1 MGYEGR
7 CWGVSIRDRLSCI
20 LSMVLQRFGVLTE
33 YDSMSDEDID
43 VGISRLVG
51 VYSKV
56 LSSDFLAEFCQ
67 LYAGIKSRDPRK

>member
-51 VYSKV
+51 V
-56 LSSDFLAEFCQ
+56 
-67 LYAGIKSRDPRK
+67 